1 MKTTWTWIVVGIVV
15 LVLLTMTLREGFEA
29 TDKIK
34 DPSTWNAEEIARIRK
49 LVDPESTLA
58 EADIRTVVGGF
69 WSKWKEATS
78 QITTNDVNSYLNT
91 QPAAAQSRQAYFGLI
106 KAYYIDQGQS
116 VFQQA
121 RQYVASYTDTSVA
134 QQNPTDVTTP
144 SVDQPPPSQPSIKNL
159 PRPTMGSEKL
169 RQDIAVYAGVPKSNT
184 AVANVYVTQAQKF
197 YDTVYSVDKKQP
209 TDAQLYGFV
218 EAVDMSTIPETMR
231 ANFSSALVSILDSYF
246 SPTASSDTTATEQ
259 DEIPGQPI
267 DGSSAGSADVPGSA
281 GTGASTATTTGGD
294 SGVTYGPTSAPKGG
308 RNVWGPLFKGI
319 GQGAGPEGGDSTK
332 SNAYPA
338 LLGGMGGRS
347 GTMLES
353 VGVVAP
359 SGFGLEEV
367 MPSETALGSGAN
379 ARFLPYSRQPGDMD
393 IVPDPYRLAKNFS
406 SSSYSASK
414 TDPVPFLTD
423 FSAFYR

>member
-15 LVLLTMTLREGFEA
+15 LLLLTMTLREGFEA

-49 LVDPESTLA
+49 LVDPESILA

-69 WSKWKEATS
+69 WTKWKEATS
-78 QITTNDVNSYLNT
+78 QITTNDVNAYLDS
-91 QPAAAQSRQAYFGLI
+91 QPAAAQSRQKYFDLI

-144 SVDQPPPSQPSIKNL
+144 AVDQTPPPQPSIANL
-159 PRPTMGSEKL
+159 PRPTLASEKL
-169 RQDIAVYAGVPKSNT
+169 RQDIAVYAGVPRSNV
-184 AVANVYVTQAQKF
+184 AVAKVYLEQVEKF

-209 TDAQLYGFV
+209 TDAQIYGFV
-218 EAVDMSTIPETMR
+218 ESVNMSTIPENMR
-231 ANFSSALVSILDSYF
+231 ANFPSALTSILDSYF
-246 SPTASSDTTATEQ
+246 SPTSPTGTAAMSQSEASASSAE
-259 DEIPGQPI
+259 
-267 DGSSAGSADVPGSA
+267 VPGSA
-281 GTGASTATTTGGD
+281 GTGAATASTTGGD

-308 RNVWGPLFKGI
+308 RNVWGPLFRGT

-338 LLGGMGGRS
+338 LLGGMGGRA